1 MHWKVPLTT
10 LTIGEEEQAAAVRV
24 LRSGWLSMG
33 PEVDAFEQEFA
44 HAVGSPHA
52 IATAN
57 ATDALALCYDATG
70 VNRGEEVAMC
80 ALTFVASLNVA
91 IRRGEKPIL
100 VDIASEDDLTMSVP
114 DLESKIS
121 SQTRLIVTMP
131 YGGFAPDMPGILRLA
146 QRHGIPIVEDACHA
160 VLGRL
165 GGRCLGTFGDAGV
178 FSFFGNKNM
187 TTGEGGM
194 IVTGQRTIA
203 ERVRLMR
210 NHGMTRNTHDHYL
223 GRRTD
228 YDVVVAG
235 HNFRMDDMRAAI
247 GREQLKKLP
256 ASNLRRAEIA
266 ARIRERL
273 AKEAPT
279 LRFPFA
285 AANHA
290 ESSHHLLPAILPPG
304 NSRDRF
310 CRHMNNLGVQTS
322 VHYRP
327 LHRLRHT
334 TGLWREEPKLPVLES
349 IEDRLV
355 TLPLGPGFTEEQIEL
370 LVGATVAAL
379 Q

>member
-10 LTIGEEEQAAAVRV
+10 LTIGEEEQTAAMRV

-33 PEVDAFEQEFA
+33 PEVEAFEHEFA
-44 HAVGSPHA
+44 QAVGSSFA

-91 IRRGEKPIL
+91 MRRGEKPIL
-100 VDIASEDDLTMSVP
+100 IDITSEDDLTISVD
-114 DLESKIS
+114 DLEKKIS
-121 SQTRLIVTMP
+121 SDTKLVVTMP
-131 YGGFAPDMPGILRLA
+131 YGGFPPDMKRIIRVA
-146 QRHGIPIVEDACHA
+146 QRHGTPIVEDACHA
-160 VLGRL
+160 TLARHDGKH
-165 GGRCLGTFGDAGV
+165 LGTFGDAGV

-194 IVTGQRTIA
+194 IVTNQRAIA

-210 NHGMTRNTHDHYL
+210 NHGMTRNTHDHYM

-228 YDVVVAG
+228 YDVIVAG

-256 ASNLRRAEIA
+256 EANKRRGEIA
-266 ARIRERL
+266 VRIRERL
-273 AKEAPT
+273 VKEAPS
-279 LRFPFA
+279 LKFPFA
-285 AANHA
+285 GANQE
-290 ESSHHLLPAILPPG
+290 ESSHHLLPVILPAG
-304 NSRDRF
+304 NPRERF
-310 CRHMNNLGVQTS
+310 AREMHRQGVQTS

-334 TGLWREEPKLPVLES
+334 TGLWREDPKLPVLES

-355 TLPLGPGFTEEQIEL
+355 TLPLGPGFTEEQID
-370 LVGATVAAL
+370 LVVESTVKAL
-379 Q
+379 H